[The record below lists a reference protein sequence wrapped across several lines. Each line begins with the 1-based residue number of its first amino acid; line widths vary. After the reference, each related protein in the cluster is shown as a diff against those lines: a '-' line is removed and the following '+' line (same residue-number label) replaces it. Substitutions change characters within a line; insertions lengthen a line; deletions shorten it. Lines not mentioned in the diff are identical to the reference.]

1 MLRKLIVISFSAVLL
16 LSVLGTFSNEVEA
29 TENIEELSF
38 NDLPVDSQQYF
49 MENGFNENDVF
60 YKTDYVENE
69 TMGKNQIAP
78 RAKGGVNVVS
88 MIGSSKKVSS
98 TKGKVV
104 LHLTSFRKKFKSAN
118 ARVTGGGKKWTK
130 NKIKGSGKSMGITIP
145 VSHTGKKKYFG
156 FRANVQYITTAGAG
170 NVTSSAGGLTL
181 GK

>member
-1 MLRKLIVISFSAVLL
+1 MLRKLILISVSFILLFSIFGVIN
-16 LSVLGTFSNEVEA
+16 NEVEA
-29 TENIEELSF
+29 TEQVEEL
-38 NDLPVDSQQYF
+38 DLDELPIESQQFF
-49 MENGFNENDVF
+49 MENGFDENDLF

-69 TMGKNQIAP
+69 STASNEIST

-88 MIGSSKKVSS
+88 MVGASKKVSS

-104 LHLTSFRKKFKSAN
+104 LHLTSFRKNFKSAN

-130 NKIKGSGKSMGITIP
+130 TKIKGSGKSMGITIP

-156 FRANVQYITTAGAG
+156 FRANVQYVTTAGAG